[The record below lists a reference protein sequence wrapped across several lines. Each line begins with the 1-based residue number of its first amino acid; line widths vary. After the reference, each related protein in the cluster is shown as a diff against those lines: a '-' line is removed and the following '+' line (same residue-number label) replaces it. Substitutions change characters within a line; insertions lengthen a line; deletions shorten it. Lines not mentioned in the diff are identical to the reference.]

1 MSAFMG
7 EHSLAVCPLANQES
21 NNAPPSSLPPCP
33 QANTPLAVWRRL
45 MLACK
50 PCLRPAC
57 LANTSSLHGLANIPG
72 LQSTLVITRLQQ
84 IPFQLFF
91 CCAGEL
97 NTSPSIFFQHIR
109 QQVLGLAIV
118 YLTFSFTRYRRVEG
132 KAKSKVCRKSAI
144 VSV

>member
-7 EHSLAVCPLANQES
+7 EHSLAVCALANQES
-21 NNAPPSSLPPCP
+21 NNAPPSPVPPSQHPRGPPCSLE
-33 QANTPLAVWRRL
+33 AID
-45 MLACK
+45 
-50 PCLRPAC
+50 AC
-57 LANTSSLHGLANIPG
+57 LQAMFAACLLGKHLEPTRLANIPG

-97 NTSPSIFFQHIR
+97 NTSPSIFFQRFR

-118 YLTFSFTRYRRVEG
+118 YLTCSFTRYRRVEG